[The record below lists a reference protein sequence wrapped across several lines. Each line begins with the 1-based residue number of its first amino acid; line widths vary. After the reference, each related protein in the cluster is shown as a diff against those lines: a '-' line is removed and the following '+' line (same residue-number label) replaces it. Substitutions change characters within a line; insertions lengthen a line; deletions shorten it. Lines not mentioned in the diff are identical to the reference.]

1 MPNVKKLKHQHQGK
15 WKSAPIFRVA
25 IFPQRDGG
33 QVGNPFRDKIFKV
46 VPELTVYCTLCKLE
60 PSLVLWWWDLCQ
72 IPIQLWPTDRS
83 EQVPCWLNAHVSC
96 ALSILNKGWCGMS
109 QAVPRAPLTKD
120 NTLQYAATLPP
131 EWTFNFS
138 NYQSNAFCHS
148 HRFISAFVA

>member
-1 MPNVKKLKHQHQGK
+1 MEMKIRVQFSESQFLSANGWGASREPPQGQNL
-15 WKSAPIFRVA
+15 
-25 IFPQRDGG
+25 QRSPCA
-33 QVGNPFRDKIFKV
+33 VF
-46 VPELTVYCTLCKLE
+46 LCTLSKLE

-120 NTLQYAATLPP
+120 NTLQYAATVPP

>member
-1 MPNVKKLKHQHQGK
+1 MEMKIRVQFSESQFL
-15 WKSAPIFRVA
+15 SANGWGA
-25 IFPQRDGG
+25 L
-33 QVGNPFRDKIFKV
+33 GNPFRDKIFKV
-46 VPELTVYCTLCKLE
+46 VPVLTVFLCTLSKLE

>member
-1 MPNVKKLKHQHQGK
+1 MEMKIRVQFSESQFLSANGWGASREPIQGQNLQ
-15 WKSAPIFRVA
+15 SSPCANCF
-25 IFPQRDGG
+25 
-33 QVGNPFRDKIFKV
+33 
-46 VPELTVYCTLCKLE
+46 LCTLSKLE

-120 NTLQYAATLPP
+120 NTLQYAAMLPP

-148 HRFISAFVA
+148 RRFISAFVA